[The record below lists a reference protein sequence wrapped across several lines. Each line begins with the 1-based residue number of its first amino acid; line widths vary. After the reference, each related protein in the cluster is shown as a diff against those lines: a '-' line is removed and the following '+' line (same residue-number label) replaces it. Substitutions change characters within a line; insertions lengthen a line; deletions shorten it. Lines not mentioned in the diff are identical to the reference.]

1 MTQNILGIYIAM
13 MVITLSEY
21 FDNVDVCKTVKM
33 VLFHD
38 LVEIYDGDTFAYD
51 EKENIGKE
59 EREEESAKKLF
70 SLLPSDQ
77 AKEYIELWYE
87 FEKMATN
94 EAVFAVI
101 IDRLQLM
108 MMNFY
113 TKGKMWR
120 KKKVTLDKLL
130 KREKPIFDKAPNEIK
145 DYFNSLINEAVEKDY
160 FYVI

>member
-1 MTQNILGIYIAM
+1 
-13 MVITLSEY
+13 
-21 FDNVDVCKTVKM
+21 
-33 VLFHD
+33 
-38 LVEIYDGDTFAYD
+38 
-51 EKENIGKE
+51 
-59 EREEESAKKLF
+59 
-70 SLLPSDQ
+70 
-77 AKEYIELWYE
+77 
-87 FEKMATN
+87 
-94 EAVFAVI
+94 
-101 IDRLQLM
+101 M